1 MKRGFLNVSKAKA
14 RPLGPALGTVRLRSW
29 AARLS
34 GGLAAATAVNPS
46 PVIAPGTK
54 VEKLPIGKRNVEV
67 PEGYS
72 QPMRYVER
80 DARAGSVPNAM
91 TFTTLP
97 VGARED
103 EPVTECFF
111 YPGSKEVVMNLPGFP
126 KPLVHP
132 ATPAFHLSSTPGKG
146 LGLFSTRAL
155 KQGDHI
161 LSERPLLV
169 TVRCVPVSYPPSF
182 TRDQYYQHTLNEFE
196 KCLEIPVKRMRPE
209 DREAFMALEN
219 SHKEDGSGPI
229 VGIVRTNGLCLKG
242 LLPDVKDENSEFQY
256 AAICKDISRLNHSCS
271 PNTMPRFDMLSF
283 SYNLFAVRD
292 IAKGEEL
299 TFLYTNITCS
309 AAKRNEALKPYDFVC
324 TCSACKDPAAS
335 DAARTKIG
343 EFGAPPV
350 YMWLFNHELPDDWIL
365 TECRERLASIVHEG
379 LEAISEYP
387 RTLTSA
393 MEACIALGD
402 ALGASEW
409 AAKLMKAKWDDSK
422 ERKAL
427 EAKLELEALLDPAS
441 LAYPAHP
448 MWRKRVDSPYK
459 DARTSPLKMIKM
471 MQEVEALAN
480 RDGVARPF
488 VMMF

>member
-1 MKRGFLNVSKAKA
+1 MKRGFLNGSQAKA
-14 RPLGPALGTVRLRSW
+14 RSLGPS
-29 AARLS
+29 
-34 GGLAAATAVNPS
+34 LAAATVTQVNPS
-46 PVIAPGTK
+46 PVIAPEIK

-72 QPMRYVER
+72 QPLRYVER

-91 TFTTLP
+91 TYTTLP

-111 YPGSKEVVMNLPGFP
+111 YPGSKEVVMDLPGFP

-132 ATPAFHLSSTPGKG
+132 ATPAFRLSSAPGKG

-161 LSERPLLV
+161 LAERPLFV
-169 TVRCVPVSYPPSF
+169 TVRGIPLQCPPSF
-182 TRDQYYQHTLNEFE
+182 TREQYHQHAMNEFE
-196 KCLEIPVKRMRPE
+196 RCLEFSVKQRMRPE
-209 DREAFMALEN
+209 DSEAFMALKN

-229 VGIVRTNGLCLKG
+229 VGIVRTNGLRLPGLRPDLKE
-242 LLPDVKDENSEFQY
+242 DSKFQY
-256 AAICKDISRLNHSCS
+256 TAVCKDISRLNHSCS
-271 PNTMPRFDMLSF
+271 PNTQPRFDMLSF

-292 IAKGEEL
+292 IAEDEEL
-299 TFLYTNITCS
+299 TFQYTDITCS

-324 TCSACKDPAAS
+324 TCSACKDPVAS
-335 DAARTKIG
+335 DAPRNKIG
-343 EFGAPPV
+343 KFGAPPV
-350 YMWLFNHELPDDWIL
+350 YMWLFDHQFPDDWIL
-365 TECRERLASIVHEG
+365 TRCRERLASIVHEG
-379 LEAISEYP
+379 LEAIGEYS

-402 ALGASEW
+402 AQGASEW

-459 DARTSPLKMIKM
+459 DARTNPMKRMKM
-471 MQEVEALAN
+471 MQEVGALAN
-480 RDGVARPF
+480 RDGVARPCAMLF
-488 VMMF
+488 